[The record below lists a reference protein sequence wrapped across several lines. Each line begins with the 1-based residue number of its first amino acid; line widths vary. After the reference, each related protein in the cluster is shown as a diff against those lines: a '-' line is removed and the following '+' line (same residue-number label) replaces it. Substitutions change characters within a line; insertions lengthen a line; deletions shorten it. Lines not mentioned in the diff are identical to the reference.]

1 MMTINRMME
10 ENSILSKLE
19 AKDLSELIEKAQ
31 KKRYLKGD
39 FICYQDEIWE
49 QIAFVSFGEVKWTLN
64 SPNGKRQIV
73 FGLEEGNIV
82 LGHSLFDGKGMPASL
97 EVVTD
102 CEVYLWSKD
111 IVVPIL
117 SRNPLVLWEVM
128 KTLVTNMR
136 MVRDVVYGFS
146 FHPASKRLARLI
158 LNHYNLDNGEVAPR
172 DLTLDELAAEVG
184 TTRELISKILNDF
197 AREGIINITR
207 GYIVFKN
214 KDKLEE
220 IAERKI
226 MK

>member
-1 MMTINRMME
+1 MKTINKMME
-10 ENSILSKLE
+10 ENNILSKLE
-19 AKDLSELIEKAQ
+19 TKDISELIEKAQ
-31 KKRYLKGD
+31 KRRYLKGD

-49 QIAFVSFGEVKWTLN
+49 QIALVSSGEVKWTLN

-102 CEVYLWSKD
+102 SEVYLWPKE
-111 IVVPIL
+111 IAVPIL
-117 SRNPLVLWEVM
+117 SRNPLALWEVM

-158 LNHYNLDNGEVAPR
+158 LNHYNLNNGEVAPR
-172 DLTLDELAAEVG
+172 DITLDELAAEVG

-220 IAERKI
+220 IAEK
-226 MK
+226 K

>member
-1 MMTINRMME
+1 MKTINKMME
-10 ENSILSKLE
+10 ENNILSKLE
-19 AKDLSELIEKAQ
+19 PKDISELIEKAQ

-39 FICYQDEIWE
+39 FICYQDDIWE
-49 QIAFVSFGEVKWTLN
+49 QIAFVSSGEVKWTLN

-102 CEVYLWSKD
+102 CEVYLWPKE

-117 SRNPLVLWEVM
+117 SRNPPALWEVM

-172 DLTLDELAAEVG
+172 DITLDELAAEVG

-220 IAERKI
+220 IAEK
-226 MK
+226 K

>member
-1 MMTINRMME
+1 MKTINKMLK
-10 ENSILSKLE
+10 ENNILSKLE

-31 KKRYLKGD
+31 KRRYLKGD

-49 QIAFVSFGEVKWTLN
+49 YVAFVSTGEIKWTLN

-73 FGLEEGNIV
+73 FGLEEGNII

-97 EVVTD
+97 EVIND
-102 CEVYLWSKD
+102 CEVYLWKKE
-111 IVVPIL
+111 IVIPIL
-117 SRNPLVLWEVM
+117 SRNPPALWEVM

-146 FHPASKRLARLI
+146 FHPASKRLAKLI

-207 GYIVFKN
+207 GYIVFKD
-214 KDKLEE
+214 KDRLEE
-220 IAERKI
+220 IAD
-226 MK
+226 